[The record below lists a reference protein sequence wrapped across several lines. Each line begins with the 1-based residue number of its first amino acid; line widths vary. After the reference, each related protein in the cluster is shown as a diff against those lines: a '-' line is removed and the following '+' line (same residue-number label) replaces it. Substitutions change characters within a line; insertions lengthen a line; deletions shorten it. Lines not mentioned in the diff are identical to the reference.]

1 MTKLLGVFAVFLL
14 VSTHCFAYDIVP
26 TLGTKKIEVSLSKDQ
41 SRVSFRF
48 CDATQT
54 PACVPM
60 GSRAD
65 YSVSEIQS
73 QRGWEIA
80 QAIGVPVAHVA
91 VFLVGGMLADVA
103 WAAASMGVS
112 TATPFWIIGGTIAGQ
127 SIIGTVA
134 QSLSPIEQARQV
146 RVISNDV
153 LRDVSVNIGPSFFQT
168 ADRRIENLAGSL
180 AQILEK
186 LED

>member
-1 MTKLLGVFAVFLL
+1 MKFALILTVIFGL
-14 VSTHCFAYDIVP
+14 SGAAFAHDIVP
-26 TLGTKKIEVSLSKDQ
+26 VLGNKKIEVALSKDQ

-48 CDATQT
+48 CDSTKT
-54 PACVPM
+54 PACLPM

-65 YSVSEIQS
+65 YSVKEIQS

-91 VFLVGGMLADVA
+91 VFLVGGAIADAV
-103 WAAASMGVS
+103 WAAGSMGVS
-112 TATPFWIIGGTIAGQ
+112 ASAPFWVIGGTIAGQ

-134 QSLSPIEQARQV
+134 RSFSPLEQIRQV
-146 RVISNDV
+146 KVISNDV
-153 LRDVSVNIGPSFFQT
+153 LLDVTVSIEPSFFQT
-168 ADRRIENLAGSL
+168 ADQRIEALAGSL
-180 AQILEK
+180 QMILEK